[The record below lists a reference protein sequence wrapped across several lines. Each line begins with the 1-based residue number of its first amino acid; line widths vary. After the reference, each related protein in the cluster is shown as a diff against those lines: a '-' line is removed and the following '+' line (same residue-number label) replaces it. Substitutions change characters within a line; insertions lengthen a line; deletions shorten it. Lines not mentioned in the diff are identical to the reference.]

1 MNRSARRVLL
11 RLFLLALPLVV
22 LTFVAVS
29 LLSSNV
35 DSLHSHNALTF
46 ASKVIQPCGS
56 QLPLEIVAPTEPS
69 PSSLPHEELKRQLKQ
84 LKQVISQLED
94 RLRLQGGIAPV
105 GVAVASNNG
114 NDVPC
119 SISYIQKQIEQ
130 SEIEKGKKWH
140 NEYEIIPHSLFT
152 LQAYYSTEAGMG
164 RRVVER
170 PIGSRRQDLQEAV
183 SSALSVLNNNRDRGA
198 LPQPAAK
205 TKRYVASD
213 FVEGLYRLDPI
224 EGTQYELWFNHQQQP
239 AAASTD
245 NHSKRANL
253 VKVSLLRPHAPLVAV
268 RLEQPLQFE
277 IPIVNIIVPL
287 SGRLSAFESFLN
299 RFKKNVL
306 TAGQSRIHLTV
317 VFFGDKHWN
326 EIQRE
331 MLIFEKASGFSNFH
345 LLNINS
351 TFSRARG
358 LQVGV
363 EHWEN
368 SPIEDDVLIFL
379 CDVDVAF
386 DSAFLERC
394 RRNAQPKRQA
404 YFPIVFSQYN
414 PNVTRRYTR
423 HRDDSQVPTLH
434 KDTGFW
440 RDFGFGMVCTYR
452 SDFLSLGGFHGGDET
467 TGWGGEDL
475 FLYRKYIRST
485 MRVIRAP
492 DKNIF
497 HLWHPKKCPNSLGPV
512 QRRDCLQSRGR
523 NEASYDQLA
532 LLLFSADADGQ
543 SHHLSESEI

>member
-1 MNRSARRVLL
+1 MNRSVRRVLL

-22 LTFVAVS
+22 LTLFATS
-29 LLSSNV
+29 LLSSSSNA
-35 DSLHSHNALTF
+35 DSVHNTAALTF
-46 ASKVIQPCGS
+46 ASVEVQPCGT
-56 QLPLEIVAPTEPS
+56 QPAAP
-69 PSSLPHEELKRQLKQ
+69 PHEELQRQLQQ

-94 RLRLQGGIAPV
+94 RLRLQDGIAAAATV
-105 GVAVASNNG
+105 GIGVVSDDNL
-114 NDVPC
+114 PC
-119 SISYIQKQIEQ
+119 SSSYIQKQIEQ

-152 LQAYYSTEAGMG
+152 LQAFYSTEAGMG

-183 SSALSVLNNNRDRGA
+183 SSALSVLNNNNNNNKR
-198 LPQPAAK
+198 
-205 TKRYVASD
+205 RYVASD

-224 EGTQYELWFNHQQQP
+224 EGTQYELWFQQQQTAHP
-239 AAASTD
+239 TD
-245 NHSKRANL
+245 NHSIRRSNL
-253 VKVSLLRPHAPLVAV
+253 VRVSLLRPHAPLVAV
-268 RLEQPLQFE
+268 RLEHQQPLELQL
-277 IPIVNIIVPL
+277 PIVNIIVPL
-287 SGRLSAFESFLN
+287 SGRLSAFESFLT
-299 RFKKNVL
+299 RFQKNVL
-306 TAGQSRIHLTV
+306 TAGQGRVHLTV
-317 VFFGDKHWN
+317 VFFGDEHWD

-331 MLIFEKASGFSNFH
+331 MLTFEKNNGFSNFH
-345 LLNINS
+345 LLNINT

-363 EHWEN
+363 EHWES
-368 SPIEDDVLIFL
+368 SPIEEDVLVFL

-386 DSAFLERC
+386 DSAFIERC

-414 PNVTRRYTR
+414 PNVTRRYTH
-423 HRDDSQVPTLH
+423 HREDSPVVPALH
-434 KDTGFW
+434 KDYGFW

-452 SDFLSLGGFHGGDET
+452 SDFLNLGGFHGGDET

-485 MRVIRAP
+485 LRVIRAP

-497 HLWHPKKCPNSLGPV
+497 HLWHPKKCPTTLGPV
-512 QRRDCLQSRGR
+512 QRRACLQSRGR

-532 LLLFSADADGQ
+532 LLLFSVDGQ
-543 SHHLSESEI
+543 SHHHLSEPEI

>member
-56 QLPLEIVAPTEPS
+56 QLPLEIVAPTAPS

-94 RLRLQGGIAPV
+94 RLRLQVTTGTMFHVQSPTSRSRL
-105 GVAVASNNG
+105 SNRRL
-114 NDVPC
+114 
-119 SISYIQKQIEQ
+119 K
-130 SEIEKGKKWH
+130 KAKKWH